1 MEWGCGSWNEGV
13 AHNAVIGSGDLLQLP
28 LCKVD
33 GLEKVPQALVAS
45 QVQLSR
51 VHLSH
56 IHMYTKEQ

>member
-33 GLEKVPQALVAS
+33 GLKKVPQALVAS

-51 VHLSH
+51 VHL
-56 IHMYTKEQ
+56 Q